1 VPTSPELPHPKK
13 HNETET
19 TVPRTRRQ
27 LPLEREQELLRAFI
41 EAYSATETRVVVDRF
56 LKGLFSA
63 QPELAP

>member
-1 VPTSPELPHPKK
+1 
-13 HNETET
+13 
-19 TVPRTRRQ
+19 VPRTRRQ

-56 LKGLFSA
+56 LKGLFSV